1 LRAQL
6 DTLANTWAKVDFT
19 VKNYPKNE
27 ALIIDEVDILF
38 QALDEGLA
46 TINMVLGSRY
56 VKPLR
61 TEAEKWKKDLFTIS
75 QIVEELVLCQK
86 QWIYLE
92 NIFSAPDIKKQL
104 PAESH
109 SFEVVD
115 KFFKNIMAKIYKI
128 PNARKVYQMN
138 AGLLEQ
144 LKTNNET
151 LDTIQKKLEDY
162 LENKRSAFPRFYF
175 LSNDELLEI
184 LANS

>member
-92 NIFSAPDIKKQL
+92 NIFSAPDIKK
-104 PAESH
+104 
-109 SFEVVD
+109 
-115 KFFKNIMAKIYKI
+115 
-128 PNARKVYQMN
+128 
-138 AGLLEQ
+138 
-144 LKTNNET
+144 
-151 LDTIQKKLEDY
+151 
-162 LENKRSAFPRFYF
+162 
-175 LSNDELLEI
+175 
-184 LANS
+184 